1 MAARLSGAL
10 ALAVSG
16 CLTIS
21 CGGIQSPSNNVVDQ
35 ASGTL
40 APQGAVSHFF
50 SVSKTGEYTVKLTA
64 LAPTANALIGLALVA
79 GNNDSS
85 CSASIYQQNN
95 FSSLNVQ
102 ALGGQ
107 ILSGKYCVLV
117 YDVGTIT
124 TPQTYT
130 IAVSHP

>member
-1 MAARLSGAL
+1 MAARFAGAL
-10 ALAVSG
+10 ALAVAG

-21 CGGIQSPSNNVVDQ
+21 CGGIQSPSNNVVDT
-35 ASGTL
+35 ANGTL
-40 APQGAVSHFF
+40 APQGGTSHFF

-64 LAPTANALIGLALVA
+64 LAPTSNALIGLALVA
-79 GNNDSS
+79 GNNDGS
-85 CSASIYQQNN
+85 CTTSIYQQNN

-124 TPQTYT
+124 TAQTYT

>member
-1 MAARLSGAL
+1 MAARFAGAAAL
-10 ALAVSG
+10 ALAGS
-16 CLTIS
+16 LTIA
-21 CGGIQSPSNNVVDQ
+21 CGGIQSPSNNVVDM
-35 ASGTL
+35 ANGTL
-40 APQGAVSHFF
+40 TPQGGASHFF

-64 LAPTANALIGLALVA
+64 LAPTSNALVGLALVV
-79 GNNDSS
+79 GNNDGS
-85 CSASIYQQNN
+85 CTTSIYQQNN

-107 ILSGKYCVLV
+107 ILSGKYCVLI